1 MEESDL
7 KKKKKLCKENK
18 VIVCWG
24 DIWEKKKSPK
34 TISLSL
40 DLFLL
45 SGVLNLKTFNNMKN
59 VRHVMSKFYIH
70 LRNQAKLTRI
80 EYKTKQVLFK
90 TFVCIY
96 YMLLFYF

>member
-1 MEESDL
+1 MFAGEISG
-7 KKKKKLCKENK
+7 K
-18 VIVCWG
+18 
-24 DIWEKKKSPK
+24 KKKSPK